1 MELRMKIKG
10 LLLATMFVVSSNASA
25 ALNTYFGQ
33 DQSPGGLV
41 PVGGS
46 TATAQ
51 ADFLSAPAGVGIED
65 FESLNKLQLHDVKEK
80 KGKERKRKI
89 IFFKAT
95 AALVLLAA

>member
-1 MELRMKIKG
+1 MELRIEIKG

-33 DQSPGGLV
+33 DQLPGGLV

-51 ADFLSAPAGVGIED
+51 ADFLSAPAGEGIED
-65 FESLNKLQLHDVKEK
+65 FESLNKLQLHDVKER
-80 KGKERKRKI
+80 KGKERKGKE
-89 IFFKAT
+89 K
-95 AALVLLAA
+95 